1 MKKTIVLF
9 LISLFMLQSCNINT
23 EVIYHKDAA
32 SSMIT
37 DIDTREFMAEMQA
50 MTPDSLQE
58 EKFKDMD
65 RFPTI
70 WTSMYD
76 MLKKEGKLKTENQ
89 DTIKILKKFFLK
101 SVKEDN
107 KPVPVGYSFK
117 MDHITPNDYELIKN
131 FNKDE
136 KLPFDQNLL
145 NIWDGKTLTINT
157 DFFNVKNIEE
167 VLQSKGSKE
176 ETQQMEGMMMMFFK
190 NIGTTLK
197 FENKIKS
204 ITGKHDWLKQ
214 VDDYSVRIEYD
225 LKALYDKD
233 SKFKNADK
241 KIIIV
246 TE

>member
-1 MKKTIVLF
+1 V
-9 LISLFMLQSCNINT
+9 
-23 EVIYHKDAA
+23 
-32 SSMIT
+32 IT

-50 MTPDSLQE
+50 MTPDSLQD

-65 RFPTI
+65 KFPTI

-101 SVKEDN
+101 SVKEDH
-107 KPVPVGYSFK
+107 KPVPIGYSFK

-136 KLPFDQNLL
+136 KLPFDQNVL
-145 NIWDGKTLTINT
+145 NTWDGKTLTINT
-157 DFFNVKNIEE
+157 DFFNAKNIEE

-176 ETQQMEGMMMMFFK
+176 EAQQVEGMMMMFFK

-197 FENKIKS
+197 FESKIKS

-214 VDDYSVRIEYD
+214 VDDYSVRIVYD

-233 SKFKNADK
+233 SKLKNADK

>member
-9 LISLFMLQSCNINT
+9 LISLFTLQSCNINT
-23 EVIYHKDAA
+23 EIIYHKDAA
-32 SSMIT
+32 SSVIT

-50 MTPDSLQE
+50 MTPDSLQD

-65 RFPTI
+65 KFPTI

-76 MLKKEGKLKTENQ
+76 MLKQEGKLKTENQ

-101 SVKEDN
+101 SVKEDH
-107 KPVPVGYSFK
+107 KPVPIGYSFK

-136 KLPFDQNLL
+136 KLPFDQNVL
-145 NIWDGKTLTINT
+145 NTWDGKTLTINT
-157 DFFNVKNIEE
+157 DFFNAKNIEE

-176 ETQQMEGMMMMFFK
+176 EAQQVEGMMMMFFK

-197 FENKIKS
+197 FESKIKS

-214 VDDYSVRIEYD
+214 VDDYSVRIVYD
-225 LKALYDKD
+225 LKALYDED
-233 SKFKNADK
+233 SKLKNADK

>member
-9 LISLFMLQSCNINT
+9 LISLFTLHSCTINT
-23 EVIYHKDAA
+23 EMIYHKDSA
-32 SSMIT
+32 SSVIT
-37 DIDTREFMAEMQA
+37 DVDTREFMAEMEA
-50 MTPDSLQE
+50 MTPDSLKQ

-76 MLKKEGKLKTENQ
+76 LLKKEGKLKTENQ
-89 DTIKILKKFFLK
+89 DTIRILKKFFLK
-101 SVKEDN
+101 STKADN
-107 KPVPVGYSFK
+107 KPVPVGFSFK
-117 MDHITPNDYELIKN
+117 MDHFTPNDYELIKN

-136 KLPFDQNLL
+136 KLPLDQNFL
-145 NIWDGKTLTINT
+145 NTWDGKTLVINT
-157 DFFNVKNIEE
+157 DVFNLKNIEE
-167 VLQSKGSKE
+167 AIQSKGSKE
-176 ETQQMEGMMMMFFK
+176 ETANMEGMMMMFFK

-214 VDDYSVRIEYD
+214 VDDYSVRIQYD
-225 LKALYDKD
+225 LKTMYDKD
-233 SKFKNADK
+233 PKLKNADK
-241 KIIIV
+241 KIVIV

>member
-1 MKKTIVLF
+1 MKKTIALF
-9 LISLFMLQSCNINT
+9 LISLFTLQACNVNT
-23 EVIYHKDAA
+23 EIVYHKDSA
-32 SSMIT
+32 SSLLT

-50 MTPDSLQE
+50 MTPDSLQQ

-65 RFPTI
+65 RLPTT

-76 MLKKEGKLKTENQ
+76 LMKKEGKLKTENQ
-89 DTIKILKKFFLK
+89 DTIRVLKKFFMK
-101 SVKEDN
+101 SAKEDN
-107 KPVPVGYSFK
+107 KDVPAGFSFK
-117 MDHITPNDYELIKN
+117 MDHITPKDYELIKN

-136 KLPFDQNLL
+136 KLPFDQNLF
-145 NIWDGKTLTINT
+145 NTWDGKTLIINT
-157 DFFNVKNIEE
+157 DLFNVKNIEE
-167 VLQSKGSKE
+167 VLKAKGSE
-176 ETQQMEGMMMMFFK
+176 DETQQMEGMMMMFFK

-214 VDDYSVRIEYD
+214 VDDYSVKITYD

-233 SKFKNADK
+233 AKFKNADK

>member
-1 MKKTIVLF
+1 
-9 LISLFMLQSCNINT
+9 
-23 EVIYHKDAA
+23 
-32 SSMIT
+32 MIT

-50 MTPDSLQE
+50 MTPDSLQQD

-65 RFPTI
+65 KFPTI

-101 SVKEDN
+101 SVKEDHS
-107 KPVPVGYSFK
+107 PVPIGYSFK

-145 NIWDGKTLTINT
+145 NTWDGKTLTINT
-157 DFFNVKNIEE
+157 DFFNVKNVEE

-176 ETQQMEGMMMMFFK
+176 ETQQVEGMMMMFFK

-214 VDDYSVRIEYD
+214 VDDYSVRIVYD

-233 SKFKNADK
+233 PKFKNADK

>member
-9 LISLFMLQSCNINT
+9 LISLFTLQSCNINT
-23 EVIYHKDAA
+23 EIIYHKDAA
-32 SSMIT
+32 SSVIT

-50 MTPDSLQE
+50 MTPDSLQD

-65 RFPTI
+65 KFPTI

-101 SVKEDN
+101 SVKEDH
-107 KPVPVGYSFK
+107 KPVPIGYSFK

-136 KLPFDQNLL
+136 KLPFDQNVL
-145 NIWDGKTLTINT
+145 NTWDGKTLTINT
-157 DFFNVKNIEE
+157 DFFNAKNIEE

-176 ETQQMEGMMMMFFK
+176 EAQQVEGMMMMFFK

-197 FENKIKS
+197 FESKIKS

-214 VDDYSVRIEYD
+214 VDDYSVRIVYD

-233 SKFKNADK
+233 SKLKNADK

>member
-9 LISLFMLQSCNINT
+9 LISLFTLQSCNINT
-23 EVIYHKDAA
+23 EIIYHKDAA
-32 SSMIT
+32 SSVIT

-50 MTPDSLQE
+50 MTPDSLQD

-65 RFPTI
+65 KFPTI

-101 SVKEDN
+101 SVKEDH
-107 KPVPVGYSFK
+107 KPVPIGYSFK

-136 KLPFDQNLL
+136 KLPFDQNVL
-145 NIWDGKTLTINT
+145 NTWDGKTLTINT
-157 DFFNVKNIEE
+157 DFFNAKNIEE

-176 ETQQMEGMMMMFFK
+176 EAQQVEGMMMMFFK

-197 FENKIKS
+197 FESKIKS

-214 VDDYSVRIEYD
+214 VDDYSVRIVYD

-233 SKFKNADK
+233 SKTQKRR
-241 KIIIV
+241 
-246 TE
+246 

>member
-9 LISLFMLQSCNINT
+9 LISLFTLQSCNINT
-23 EVIYHKDAA
+23 EIVYHKDAA
-32 SSMIT
+32 SSIIT

-50 MTPDSLQE
+50 MTPDSLQQ

-65 RFPTI
+65 RFPTT

-76 MLKKEGKLKTENQ
+76 LMKKEGKLKTENQ
-89 DTIKILKKFFLK
+89 DTVRILKKISMK
-101 SVKEDN
+101 STKEGN
-107 KPVPVGYSFK
+107 SPVAVGYSFK
-117 MDHITPNDYELIKN
+117 MDHITPKDYELIKN

-157 DFFNVKNIEE
+157 DFFNIKNIEE

-176 ETQQMEGMMMMFFK
+176 ETEKMEGMMMMFFK

-204 ITGKHDWLKQ
+204 ISGKHDWLKQ
-214 VDDYSVRIEYD
+214 IDDYSVRITYD
-225 LKALYDKD
+225 LKAMNDRDAKL
-233 SKFKNADK
+233 KNADK
-241 KIIIV
+241 KIIIT

>member
-9 LISLFMLQSCNINT
+9 LISLFTLQSCNINT

-37 DIDTREFMAEMQA
+37 DVDTREFMAEMQA
-50 MTPDSLQE
+50 MAPDSLQE

-65 RFPTI
+65 KFPTI

-145 NIWDGKTLTINT
+145 NTWDGKTLTINT

-176 ETQQMEGMMMMFFK
+176 ETQQVEGMMMMFFK

-214 VDDYSVRIEYD
+214 VDDYSVRIVYD

>member
-9 LISLFMLQSCNINT
+9 LISLFTLQSCSINT
-23 EVIYHKDAA
+23 EMLYHKDAA
-32 SSMIT
+32 SSAII
-37 DIDTREFMAEMQA
+37 DIDSREFMAEMQA
-50 MTPDSLQE
+50 MTPDSSKQ

-65 RFPTI
+65 RFPTV
-70 WTSMYD
+70 WTTMYD
-76 MLKKEGKLKTENQ
+76 IIKKEGKLKTENQ
-89 DTIKILKKFFLK
+89 DTIRILKKMFLK
-101 SVKEDN
+101 STKEDN
-107 KPVPVGYSFK
+107 KSLPIGFSFK
-117 MDHITPNDYELIKN
+117 IDHATPQDYELLKN
-131 FNKDE
+131 FDRKE

-145 NIWDGKTLTINT
+145 NTWNGKTLTINT
-157 DFFNVKNIEE
+157 EFFNLKNIEE
-167 VLQSKGSKE
+167 MLQSKGSKE
-176 ETQQMEGMMMMFFK
+176 EAEQMGGMMMMFFK

-225 LKALYDKD
+225 MKAMNNKEAKL
-233 SKFKNADK
+233 KNADK

>member
-9 LISLFMLQSCNINT
+9 LISLFTLQSCNINT
-23 EVIYHKDAA
+23 EIIYHKDAA
-32 SSMIT
+32 SSVIT

-50 MTPDSLQE
+50 MTPDSLQD

-65 RFPTI
+65 KFPTI

-101 SVKEDN
+101 SVKEDH
-107 KPVPVGYSFK
+107 KPVPIGYSFK

-136 KLPFDQNLL
+136 KLPFDQNVL
-145 NIWDGKTLTINT
+145 NTWDGKTLTINT
-157 DFFNVKNIEE
+157 DFFNAKNIEE

-176 ETQQMEGMMMMFFK
+176 EAQQVEGMMMMLFK

-197 FENKIKS
+197 FESKIKS

-214 VDDYSVRIEYD
+214 VDDYSVRIVYD

-233 SKFKNADK
+233 SKLKNADK

>member
-1 MKKTIVLF
+1 MV
-9 LISLFMLQSCNINT
+9 
-23 EVIYHKDAA
+23 
-32 SSMIT
+32 T

-50 MTPDSLQE
+50 MTPDSLQQD
-58 EKFKDMD
+58 KFKDMD
-65 RFPTI
+65 RFPTT

-76 MLKKEGKLKTENQ
+76 VLQKEGKLKTENK
-89 DTIKILKKFFLK
+89 DTIRVLKKFFLK
-101 SVKEDN
+101 STKEDN
-107 KPVPVGYSFK
+107 QSLPVGFSFK
-117 MDHITPNDYELIKN
+117 LDHITPNEYELIKN

-136 KLPFDQNLL
+136 KLPFDQNFL
-145 NIWDGKTLTINT
+145 NAWDGKTLIINT

-176 ETQQMEGMMMMFFK
+176 ETQQTEGMMMMFFK

-214 VDDYSVRIEYD
+214 IDDYSVRIVYD

-233 SKFKNADK
+233 AKFKNADK
-241 KIIIV
+241 KIVIV

>member
-9 LISLFMLQSCNINT
+9 LISLFTLQSCSINT
-23 EVIYHKDAA
+23 EVVYHKDSAT
-32 SSMIT
+32 SMIT
-37 DIDTREFMAEMQA
+37 DVDTREFMAEMQA
-50 MTPDSLQE
+50 MTPDSLKQD
-58 EKFKDMD
+58 KFKELD
-65 RFPTI
+65 RFPTV

-76 MLKKEGKLKTENQ
+76 LLKKEGKLKTENQ
-89 DTIKILKKFFLK
+89 DTIRIIKKIFVK
-101 SVKEDN
+101 STKEDN
-107 KPVPVGYSFK
+107 KSAPIGFSFK
-117 MDHITPNDYELIKN
+117 LDHITPNDYEVVKN

-136 KLPFDQNLL
+136 KLPFDQNIL

-167 VLQSKGSKE
+167 VLKSQGSKE
-176 ETQQMEGMMMMFFK
+176 ETEKMDGMMMMFLK

-197 FENKIKS
+197 FETKIKS

-225 LKALYDKD
+225 LKAMNDKD
-233 SKFKNADK
+233 SKLKNADK